1 MARSYISTSTT
12 VRAGHACDCN
22 LSALYSPASIANIA
36 GMARSYRFF
45 VGLQNTT
52 LRRKSLYE
60 QATVRAGH
68 ACDCNLSTLYSP
80 ASIAN
85 IANMARSYRFFVGL
99 QNTTLRRKSLYEQAT
114 VRAGHAC
121 DCNLSTLYSPAS
133 IANIAGM
140 ARSYISTILIRAG
153 PLLQMFY

>member
-1 MARSYISTSTT
+1 MAGAYISTSTT

-36 GMARSYRFF
+36 SMDRFYRFF

-68 ACDCNLSTLYSP
+68 ACDCNLSALYS
-80 ASIAN
+80 
-85 IANMARSYRFFVGL
+85 
-99 QNTTLRRKSLYEQAT
+99 T
-114 VRAGHAC
+114 
-121 DCNLSTLYSPAS
+121 AS